1 MFIMKRLLLILILTF
16 SFQSLIKADDISDFQ
31 IEGMSIGDSLLNF
44 FSKKKINDNL
54 KNVNYPSDKYLLFEI
69 YKVDHQLNQY
79 DALMVHF
86 KKDDKKYIVYS
97 VSGVMEFADNIQ
109 GCSLKKKEIDLEL
122 LKLFKNLE
130 RKDYGFNISKSD
142 KSGKSSFSEIEYKF
156 PSKDEITIQCYDW
169 SKKIG
174 YMDHL
179 RLSLKHKEFSNWI
192 KNLTY

>member
-1 MFIMKRLLLILILTF
+1 MKRLLLILILTF
-16 SFQSLIKADDISDFQ
+16 SFQTSSKAEGISEFE
-31 IEGMSIGDSLLNF
+31 IEGISIGDSLLDHFNVNE
-44 FSKKKINDNL
+44 INDNL

-69 YKVDHQLNQY
+69 YKVDHQLSQY

-86 KKDDKKYIVYS
+86 KKNDKKYIVYS

-109 GCSLKKKEIDLEL
+109 NCLLKKKEIDLEL

-130 RKDYGFNISKSD
+130 RKDHGFNISRSD
-142 KSGKSSFSEIEYKF
+142 KSGKSSFTEIEYKF

-169 SKKIG
+169 TKETG

-179 RLSLKHKEFSNWI
+179 RLGLKYKEFSNWI
-192 KNLTY
+192 NNLTY

>member
-1 MFIMKRLLLILILTF
+1 MRLLLILIFTF
-16 SFQSLIKADDISDFQ
+16 SLQSWTKADDIRDFE
-31 IEGMSIGDSLLNF
+31 IEGMSVGDSLLDY
-44 FSKKKINDNL
+44 FSEEEINDNL
-54 KNVNYPSDKYLLFEI
+54 KDVNYPSDKYLLFEI
-69 YKVDHQLNQY
+69 YKVDHQLSQY
-79 DALMVHF
+79 DAMLVHF
-86 KKDDKKYIVYS
+86 KKNDKKYIVYS
-97 VSGVMEFADNIQ
+97 LSGVMEFADNIQ

-169 SKKIG
+169 SKETG
-174 YMDHL
+174 YMNHL
-179 RLSLKHKEFSNWI
+179 RLGLKYKEFSNWI